1 VLLLLLLLLLLL
13 QYAMAGLSYNEMS
26 AARWSTPVTYPVNG
40 VPVTHT
46 LGEWVL
52 INSGLFT
59 ESYW

>member
-1 VLLLLLLLLLLL
+1 MLHLLCASP

-26 AARWSTPVTYPVNG
+26 AARWSTPVTLPENG
-40 VPVTHT
+40 APVTRT

-52 INSGLFT
+52 INNGMFT